1 MFSVNEKIVYPG
13 HGVAVVSQAIEK
25 NIAGHKVSFFELEFL
40 NKDMTILVPMNG
52 LVSTGIRRLSSM
64 QKVDDV
70 LNMLAQPTSKDFQE
84 LVASNW
90 NKRNKEYQCKL
101 RTGSL
106 YEIGYVY
113 RDLKFI
119 ATKKELSFGEKNLLQ
134 QTEALLAQEISIV
147 KKVNEDKAVEQLR
160 SFFSANKNNQLMP
173 TSKQSVISQQSMH

>member
-25 NIAGHKVSFFELEFL
+25 NVAGHKVSFFELAFL

-52 LVSTGIRRLSSM
+52 LISTGIRRLSSL

-70 LNMLAQPTSKDFQE
+70 LHMLAQPTSKDFQE

-134 QTEALLAQEISIV
+134 QTETLLAQEISLV
-147 KKVNEDKAVEQLR
+147 KKVHEDKAVEQLR
-160 SFFSANKNNQLMP
+160 SFFTIRQNNVILP
-173 TSKQSVISQQSMH
+173 SGKQSVVSAA

>member
-1 MFSVNEKIVYPG
+1 MFAVNEKIVYPG

-25 NIAGHKVSFFELEFL
+25 NVAGHKVSFFELAFL

-52 LVSTGIRRLSSM
+52 LTSTGIRRLSSL

-70 LNMLAQPTSKDFQE
+70 LRMLAQPTSKDFQE

-119 ATKKELSFGEKNLLQ
+119 ATKKELSFGEKHLLQ
-134 QTEALLAQEISIV
+134 QTEALLAQEISLV
-147 KKVNEDKAVEQLR
+147 KKVQEDKAIEQLR
-160 SFFSANKNNQLMP
+160 SFFVAQPSAMIVP
-173 TSKQSVISQQSMH
+173 SAKQSVVRAA

>member
-1 MFSVNEKIVYPG
+1 
-13 HGVAVVSQAIEK
+13 VAVVSQAIEK
-25 NIAGHKVSFFELEFL
+25 NVAGQKVSFFELAFL

-52 LVSTGIRRLSSM
+52 LNSTGIRRLSST
-64 QKVDDV
+64 QNVDDV
-70 LNMLAQPTSKDFQE
+70 LRMLTQPTSKDFQE

-113 RDLKFI
+113 RDLKYI

-134 QTEALLAQEISIV
+134 QTEALLAQEISLV
-147 KKVNEDKAVEQLR
+147 KKMNEDKAVEQLR
-160 SFFSANKNNQLMP
+160 SLFTVQQNKMLP
-173 TSKQSVISQQSMH
+173 TQVKQNTLGAL

>member
-1 MFSVNEKIVYPG
+1 M
-13 HGVAVVSQAIEK
+13 AVVSQAIEK
-25 NIAGHKVSFFELEFL
+25 NVAGQKVSFFELAFL

-52 LVSTGIRRLSSM
+52 LNSTGIRRLSST
-64 QKVDDV
+64 QNVDDV
-70 LNMLAQPTSKDFQE
+70 LRMLTQPTSKDFQE

-113 RDLKFI
+113 RDLKYI

-134 QTEALLAQEISIV
+134 QTEALLAQEISLV
-147 KKVNEDKAVEQLR
+147 KKMNEDKAVEQLR
-160 SFFSANKNNQLMP
+160 SLFTVQQNKMLP
-173 TSKQSVISQQSMH
+173 TQVKQNTLGAL